1 MRTAPLGPMLLLAA
15 CAGTPTAPPEA
26 ARDARAEMSDAAVGA
41 FDAPEVGVD
50 VAGDDDVP
58 TDRVR
63 VVPTTWRRAPPPL
76 PTYSHARCP
85 TLRGGVD
92 LATSLNEGFPSGP
105 HTRRFRL
112 VVPRGYDPA
121 GTDRWPVLFAWH
133 WLAGSSE
140 MLREGEIPQ
149 SAEQARMIVV
159 VPDQRTENGQPVDP
173 FVWPFITPAMAE
185 DDLRFTDD
193 LLACVSSQFRIDP
206 ARVHALGVSA
216 GALWLTHLLTTPA
229 PDTSRRWRC
238 CRGHRD
244 LSPGLRD
251 ALEHPRGPL
260 SAIVLGRRAR
270 PRRDRLPRR
279 VAAPARLL
287 LEGHFVVSCT
297 TTTAGTPSA
306 QHHPAPGETRFAF
319 IWQFFAAHPYG
330 MAPATSPWLTAG
342 LPSSAPSWCE
352 IPAVLRP

>member
-1 MRTAPLGPMLLLAA
+1 MRTALLWSTLLLAA
-15 CAGTPTAPPEA
+15 CTGAPAGG
-26 ARDARAEMSDAAVGA
+26 SDAST
-41 FDAPEVGVD
+41 DAPDVSLD
-50 VAGDDDVP
+50 VAQAPLDAPDVPTDDDVP

-63 VVPTTWRRAPPPL
+63 VVPTTWSRTPPPL
-76 PTYSHARCP
+76 PTYSRGRCP
-85 TLRGGVD
+85 TLRGGAD

-140 MLREGEIPQ
+140 MMLREGEIPQ
-149 SAEQARMIVV
+149 AAEQARMIVV
-159 VPDQRTENGQPVDP
+159 VPDQRTENGQPVNP
-173 FVWPFITPAMAE
+173 FVWPFITPTMAE

-193 LLACVSSQFRIDP
+193 LLACVSAQYRVDP

-216 GALWLTHLLTTPA
+216 GALWLTHLLTTP
-229 PDTSRRWRC
+229 
-238 CRGHRD
+238 
-244 LSPGLRD
+244 
-251 ALEHPRGPL
+251 
-260 SAIVLGRRAR
+260 RAR
-270 PRRDRLPRR
+270 HFASVAVLSGGIGIFRPAFEMRWTPPEDRFPAMVLWGGERDRLGIDFH
-279 VAAPARLL
+279 AASLRLREELL

-297 TTTAGTPSA
+297 HDRGHTLPPIT
-306 QHHPAPGETRFAF
+306 PAPGETRFSF
-319 IWQFFAAHPYG
+319 VWQFFAAHPYG